1 MQIQIN
7 TDRNIEGREVL
18 SNHVMAMV
26 EHGLDR
32 FSEQLTR
39 VEVHISDE
47 NSEKGGSND
56 KRCVIEARIEN
67 RQPVAVTHQDADL
80 DAAVRGAVDKLK
92 NMMSSMLGKQKNK

>member
-18 SNHVMAMV
+18 SNHVKAMV

-47 NSEKGGSND
+47 NSEKRGDND

-92 NMMSSMLGKQKNK
+92 NMMSSMLGRQKNK